1 MKTLSRINFQRTISL
16 VAIIL
21 FLTGTSN
28 LHATTRIIQ
37 FGGSLGD
44 TYSPNVLNVSKG
56 DTIQWVGSFGQHA
69 MASTTIPAG
78 AASFT
83 KGSGTSFTYVPT
95 VAGTYNYQCL
105 YHVSLGMTGSFTVL
119 ATGVENTQSSLQPDA
134 FKLEQN
140 YPNPFNPTTVIS
152 FRLSA
157 NSFTTL
163 KIFNMI
169 GQEVATLASETMPAG
184 TYSRQWNAANMPSG
198 FYFYRLSAVP
208 SAQRDLV
215 PTNGQNGQAGSF
227 TETKRLVLLR

>member
-1 MKTLSRINFQRTISL
+1 MKTLSRTNFQRTMGL
-16 VAIIL
+16 VAVTL
-21 FLTGTSN
+21 LLSVMTD
-28 LHATTRIIQ
+28 LYAATRVIQ

-44 TYSPNVLNVSKG
+44 VYSPSGLNISKG
-56 DTIQWVGSFGQHA
+56 DTIQWVGDFSAHA

-83 KGSGTSFTYVPT
+83 KGSGTSFTYVPA

-119 ATGVENTQSSLQPDA
+119 ATGVENTQSSMQPDA
-134 FKLEQN
+134 FILEQN
-140 YPNPFNPTTVIS
+140 YPNPFNPTTNIR
-152 FRLSA
+152 FQLPA

-169 GQEVATLASETMPAG
+169 GQEVATLVSEIMPAG

-198 FYFYRLSAVP
+198 FYFYRL
-208 SAQRDLV
+208 
-215 PTNGQNGQAGSF
+215 QAGLY